1 MTSAK
6 AWSRV
11 MTWPRSPIRDLQ
23 IFDQSGQEDTKSEAS
38 SWCAPSPF
46 FSAAS
51 APQSVSVCLEVG
63 RRLVECV
70 APQRRSVAWSSQ
82 VVMLMRLF
90 MFQCVFELFYLT
102 ATCSLAIAQ
111 LSLPKRV
118 PRNMSIVHY
127 G

>member
-51 APQSVSVCLEVG
+51 APQSVSICLEVG

-70 APQRRSVAWSSQ
+70 APQRTVGGLVLPGCHVDVAFYVSVC
-82 VVMLMRLF
+82 L
-90 MFQCVFELFYLT
+90 
-102 ATCSLAIAQ
+102 
-111 LSLPKRV
+111 
-118 PRNMSIVHY
+118 
-127 G
+127 